1 MLFNAG
7 GSISSEKVSKDYL
20 AVNSCGIEN
29 LFEYDVGSRRLQGR
43 TDYHI
48 LYIQGGACYL
58 RSTHLDPNA
67 VSAWTEMPAGS
78 IIFFRPGEPQE
89 YFFRAEDRSVSH
101 YIHFSGRGCAEILK
115 TLELDSVRTFF
126 MGKSRS
132 YEEVSARMV
141 REYTMKRPFWEQ
153 ACAAYLYELL
163 SIIARKKNLRRSHID
178 YSGEHRINAACRKIY
193 ENLDHPPS
201 VSELAAACCL
211 SVSRFS
217 HLFRQVTGKS
227 PLEFTKSMQL
237 ERARE
242 LLSATDLSIR
252 EISEMLH
259 FSDQNYFSRVFKRG
273 IGMSPR
279 EWRKR
284 EKGRDEN
291 NDHASF

>member
-1 MLFNAG
+1 MLFNVNG
-7 GSISSEKVSKDYL
+7 NISSEKVSEDYL
-20 AVNSCGIEN
+20 AVNSCGVEN

-43 TDYHI
+43 SDYHI
-48 LYIQGGACYL
+48 LYIEQGACYL
-58 RSTHLDPNA
+58 RSAHLDPDA
-67 VSAWTEMPAGS
+67 VSEWTKIPAGS
-78 IIFFRPGEPQE
+78 VIFFRPGEPQE

-101 YIHFSGRGCAEILK
+101 YIHFSGRGCKEILN
-115 TLELDSVRTFF
+115 TLALDGVRTFSV
-126 MGKSRS
+126 GRSRG
-132 YEEVSARMV
+132 YEEISTRMV
-141 REYTMKRPFWEQ
+141 QEYTMKRPFWEQ
-153 ACAAYLYELL
+153 SCAAYLYELL
-163 SIIARKKNLRRSHID
+163 CIVARKKNLRSSNID

-193 ENLDHPPS
+193 ENLDDPPS

-242 LLSATDLSIR
+242 LLSSTDLSIR

-273 IGMSPR
+273 MGMSPS
-279 EWRKR
+279 EWRKWAALR
-284 EKGRDEN
+284 KE
-291 NDHASF
+291 